1 MRRFR
6 IKSSRLSKRFERG
19 GAYPV
24 SSHLLPVS
32 VPANSTFHRTQST
45 STSYQYLSLSISP
58 CEKNIYKDSNL
69 QLISTCQHRVLAIL
83 SENNNNWFSLL
94 SKEFQP
100 YLQRID
106 PRFVISFLQNADN
119 PVSLLKFYLWVSN
132 CNPKLAKDSSVVRV
146 LSDLLWRKGPVI
158 LSDDLIREVKSC
170 GCNITEDL
178 LCILIRSWG
187 KLGLAKYAHD
197 VFDKMPLMGFRLSTR
212 LYNTVINALVAAN
225 SLDLAYMKFQQMFSD
240 GCPPDHFTYNTL
252 IHGACK
258 QGIIEE
264 AVRLLKQME
273 RRGLSANV
281 FTYTILID
289 GFCKSKKAEEAI
301 EVLHKM
307 RHRNVIPTEA
317 TYRSL
322 VHGLFH
328 CLAPKRAYEM
338 TTGVL
343 ENEPV
348 LQRDACNTLL
358 YCLCKNGMASEA
370 RDFIE
375 KISLRGLVP
384 DATVFGAVMVCSM
397 KTLGFDDLHLLF
409 ENFIKNGGK
418 PGFHAYISIV
428 QGFLKERNHA
438 EVCKYI
444 KQMDTVGLLS
454 SVVSYNELIN
464 LLGEAKEMDM
474 ALEMSSEMIHRG
486 FSPNLVTYNT
496 LINWY
501 SKLGEV
507 KKARDILKKLLEHG
521 FRPDKITFTSII
533 DGLCRA
539 RQLTD
544 ALKCFHEMPN
554 WGVSPNALTYN
565 VLIRSLCD
573 IRAFGDASKLLN
585 RMQRDGIKP
594 DCYSFNA
601 LILNFCRVGEVNK
614 ARSLFS
620 DMLRLGA
627 VPDKYTYNAFIRVL
641 CDENRIDEAI
651 EILRIMKL
659 NGCNPNPFSYQMVT
673 EALINAGRFEEAQKL
688 ERYKETTV

>member
-6 IKSSRLSKRFERG
+6 VKSSRLSKRFERG

-58 CEKNIYKDSNL
+58 CEKNIDKDSNL
-69 QLISTCQHRVLAIL
+69 QSISTCQHRVLAIL
-83 SENNNNWFSLL
+83 SENNNWFSLL

-106 PRFVISFLQNADN
+106 PRFVISFLKNADN
-119 PVSLLKFYLWVSN
+119 PVSLLKFYLWVSS

-178 LCILIRSWG
+178 LCILIKSWG

-197 VFDKMPLMGFRLSTR
+197 MFDKMPLMGFRLSTR

-343 ENEPV
+343 EN
-348 LQRDACNTLL
+348 
-358 YCLCKNGMASEA
+358 
-370 RDFIE
+370 
-375 KISLRGLVP
+375 
-384 DATVFGAVMVCSM
+384 
-397 KTLGFDDLHLLF
+397 
-409 ENFIKNGGK
+409 
-418 PGFHAYISIV
+418 
-428 QGFLKERNHA
+428 
-438 EVCKYI
+438 
-444 KQMDTVGLLS
+444 
-454 SVVSYNELIN
+454 
-464 LLGEAKEMDM
+464 
-474 ALEMSSEMIHRG
+474 
-486 FSPNLVTYNT
+486 
-496 LINWY
+496 
-501 SKLGEV
+501 
-507 KKARDILKKLLEHG
+507 
-521 FRPDKITFTSII
+521 
-533 DGLCRA
+533 
-539 RQLTD
+539 
-544 ALKCFHEMPN
+544 
-554 WGVSPNALTYN
+554 
-565 VLIRSLCD
+565 
-573 IRAFGDASKLLN
+573 
-585 RMQRDGIKP
+585 
-594 DCYSFNA
+594 
-601 LILNFCRVGEVNK
+601 
-614 ARSLFS
+614 
-620 DMLRLGA
+620 
-627 VPDKYTYNAFIRVL
+627 
-641 CDENRIDEAI
+641 
-651 EILRIMKL
+651 
-659 NGCNPNPFSYQMVT
+659 
-673 EALINAGRFEEAQKL
+673 
-688 ERYKETTV
+688 